1 MKITRSII
9 TIFCLFLVTGC
20 ASLGPYT
27 VNLAD
32 PPEFFIENNIN
43 PLKNVELENNIVSVF
58 YATNRVAWGEG
69 ESKYFY
75 YKNKGGM
82 SLNIGKANVQF
93 GKKGTSWQELKD
105 FILIKEKRPKY
116 SLRVIDVDEFGALNF
131 ARKRFDPKRGDP
143 NFTQV
148 DDRLIKEINEQLAPS
163 RNKKI
168 LIFVHGVS
176 VPFDDPILVAA
187 QLSYYQGFDGVAI
200 GFSWPTQQRVLS
212 YLSDVEQTQYA
223 ARYLSF
229 LLMFL
234 SKHTDVEQI
243 NIIAHSAGSKVLS
256 RALTD
261 ISLLS
266 GVDAD
271 RNENLR
277 KFKIGNI
284 VFAGGDVSR
293 DVMGIYIEYGMIE
306 VAKKVIIYF
315 SSKDKALGLSNW
327 LWKHERIGS
336 LKLDESK
343 MEDYIVDYFKSLKQL
358 ELVNA
363 TGTPGSDKQF
373 GHVYFL
379 TSQWVSSDL
388 LLFLRTNL
396 PPEERG
402 LILDES
408 ELFWKFPENYKT
420 RSSFQKLKD
429 KLKFIND

>member
-1 MKITRSII
+1 VKRTRLII
-9 TIFCLFLVTGC
+9 TIFSLLLITGC
-20 ASLGPYT
+20 VSLGPYT
-27 VNLAD
+27 VDLAD
-32 PPEFFIENNIN
+32 PPEFFLENNIN
-43 PLKNVELENNIVSVF
+43 PLKNVELENNIVPVF
-58 YATNRVAWGEG
+58 YATNRQIWGEG

-75 YKNKGGM
+75 YKNTGGV
-82 SLNIGKANVQF
+82 SLNVGKANVQF

-105 FILIKEKRPKY
+105 FLVTRKKRPKY
-116 SLRVIDVDEFGALNF
+116 SLRVIGVDEYGVLNF
-131 ARKRFDPKRGDP
+131 ARKRFDPKRHDP

-148 DDRLIKEINEQLAPS
+148 DDRLIKEINEQLAQS
-163 RNKKI
+163 RKKNI

-187 QLSYYQGFDGVAI
+187 QLSYYQGLDGVVM
-200 GFSWPTQQRVLS
+200 GFSWPSHQRLLS
-212 YLSDVEQTQYA
+212 YLADVEQTQFA

-243 NIIAHSAGSKVLS
+243 DIIAHSAGSRVLS

-277 KFKIGNI
+277 KFKIGNV

-293 DVMGIYIEYGMIE
+293 DVMGVYIEYGMVE

-315 SSKDKALGLSNW
+315 SDTDKALGLSNW
-327 LWKHERIGS
+327 LWKHERIGE
-336 LKLDESK
+336 LHLDKSK
-343 MEDYIVDYFKSLKQL
+343 MEDYVVDYFKNLKQL

-363 TGTPGSDKQF
+363 TGTPGSNKQH

-388 LLFLRTNL
+388 LLFLLTNL

-402 LILDES
+402 LIQDES
-408 ELFWKFPENYKT
+408 ELFWKFPDNYKT
-420 RSSFQKLKD
+420 RSSFQKIKD
-429 KLKFIND
+429 KLNF